1 MCVCVLQ
8 VICNNA
14 QDIKCSGLQKIT
26 VPYKMLSVAVSRAKL
41 LNHSCFSLNLA
52 IYGESHW
59 NYVHS
64 VLILF
69 SVVDES

>member
-1 MCVCVLQ
+1 
-8 VICNNA
+8 
-14 QDIKCSGLQKIT
+14 
-26 VPYKMLSVAVSRAKL
+26 MLSVAVSRAKL

-64 VLILF
+64 VLILL
-69 SVVDES
+69 SVVDESRVLVAMDTNEKLHVIDVRSEEELEVQC